1 MRLSMTPCP
10 PVTIRPKSTRR
21 NLFFKNNVTS
31 AHSGDYPEERGNQM
45 TLGRQC
51 GLAKPSDWPSHGGLQ
66 LRADRGPGHKP
77 PAPSALGLSFPTR
90 GSRDGRALAAS
101 HFSPSELAFSAC
113 HTQGSG
119 VCSAKDG
126 AHRTHAAPS
135 TPPRGLPNAPPT
147 RLSAA

>member
-1 MRLSMTPCP
+1 
-10 PVTIRPKSTRR
+10 
-21 NLFFKNNVTS
+21 
-31 AHSGDYPEERGNQM
+31 M

-51 GLAKPSDWPSHGGLQ
+51 GLVKPSDWPSHGGLQ
-66 LRADRGPGHKP
+66 LRADCGPGHKP

-90 GSRDGRALAAS
+90 GSRDGRAPAAS
-101 HFSPSELAFSAC
+101 HFTTSELAFSAC